1 MQKMKDFAMIKDIEA
16 NIESIRNKHPE
27 KIRIDH
33 FSKRKT
39 NDIFREQIIYALGGE
54 KKYSSNVLANP

>member
-1 MQKMKDFAMIKDIEA
+1 MIKDIEA